1 MVIWSAR
8 AGSTHNSH
16 VQSNFCPTHF
26 QNLDAIPAIV
36 ARFVRLR
43 RRYIGSFASP
53 QLRATPPCGPPPIS
67 AFLALVGQVLKKF
80 AFTILICIKCIMFSY
95 FYAFWALVACNCLVF
110 SAALYAHARV
120 RANEK
125 ALEALDW
132 ETLANLTG
140 EVGAIKRSLQKVN
153 NRINGMTASDPT
165 QILAELPQLQ
175 TVTQQNGRIGG

>member
-1 MVIWSAR
+1 MWL
-8 AGSTHNSH
+8 TM
-16 VQSNFCPTHF
+16 
-26 QNLDAIPAIV
+26 LM
-36 ARFVRLR
+36 
-43 RRYIGSFASP
+43 
-53 QLRATPPCGPPPIS
+53 
-67 AFLALVGQVLKKF
+67 
-80 AFTILICIKCIMFSY
+80 FTY
-95 FYAFWALVACNCLVF
+95 VHAFWALFGLNLIVF
-110 SAALYAHARV
+110 GWALYAHARV